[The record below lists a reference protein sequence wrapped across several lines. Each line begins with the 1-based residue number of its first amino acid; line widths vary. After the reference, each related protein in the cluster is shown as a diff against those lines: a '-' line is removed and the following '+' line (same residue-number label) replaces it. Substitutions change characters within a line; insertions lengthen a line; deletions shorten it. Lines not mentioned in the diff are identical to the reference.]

1 MDQEQYTYQRSDV
14 VVSNAD
20 PASPSSATPPRFQ
33 VHSVEQRASSVRKRR
48 QLTLI
53 LGIGGSIL
61 SALGFVAVSLFEQYN
76 ESVNELRRDL
86 KHFNEASADLVKKE
100 SFQKLRDRL
109 KDVMLELRDSSV
121 LRLQLEHELRESEA
135 ARKELNRELQLVRER
150 LASIEGR
157 QSALPAAARKSTADR
172 PKVETSRIDD

>member
-61 SALGFVAVSLFEQYN
+61 SAS
-76 ESVNELRRDL
+76 DL
-86 KHFNEASADLVKKE
+86 
-100 SFQKLRDRL
+100 
-109 KDVMLELRDSSV
+109 
-121 LRLQLEHELRESEA
+121 
-135 ARKELNRELQLVRER
+135 
-150 LASIEGR
+150 
-157 QSALPAAARKSTADR
+157 
-172 PKVETSRIDD
+172 SR